1 MSIRKLNTMKFFQN
15 FKKKVWQLLYIS
27 CAIYSVM
34 GQAGELKKRKFEKK
48 YKEILASRDLIEEA
62 LDFDK
67 KLTKIKN
74 HLKEFEKDLDPFKD
88 KEQKKVRDFK
98 I

>member
-1 MSIRKLNTMKFFQN
+1 
-15 FKKKVWQLLYIS
+15 
-27 CAIYSVM
+27 M
-34 GQAGELKKRKFEKK
+34 GQVRGKKREIEDKFKDV
-48 YKEILASRDLIEEA
+48 LAARDLIEDA

-67 KLTKIKN
+67 KLVSIKS

-98 I
+98 Q

>member
-1 MSIRKLNTMKFFQN
+1 
-15 FKKKVWQLLYIS
+15 
-27 CAIYSVM
+27 M
-34 GQAGELKKRKFEKK
+34 GQVRGKKALEKK
-48 YKEILASRDLIEEA
+48 FKDVLEARDLIEDA

-67 KLTKIKN
+67 KLASIKS

-98 I
+98 R